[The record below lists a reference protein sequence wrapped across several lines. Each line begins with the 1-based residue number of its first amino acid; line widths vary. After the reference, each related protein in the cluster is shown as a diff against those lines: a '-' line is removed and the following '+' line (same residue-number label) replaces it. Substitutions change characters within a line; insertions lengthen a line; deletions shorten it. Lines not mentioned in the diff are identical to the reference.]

1 MALKTKKA
9 KPVDQT
15 EEVTTPAP
23 VQEEVAEKEPAMTAD
38 EKEAVTKAEEKKEAD
53 GASTERLRLAT
64 KVVSD
69 KFNLGNDYKVNKF
82 DDKGKVVN
90 LTLEN
95 HEFTI
100 AVTIKDSER
109 HGMYVE

>member
-1 MALKTKKA
+1 MGLKTAKKVTKA
-9 KPVDQT
+9 
-15 EEVTTPAP
+15 EEVKTTK
-23 VQEEVAEKEPAMTAD
+23 EVVEKAPAMTTD
-38 EKEAVTKAEEKKEAD
+38 EKEAVVKAEEKKEAD

-64 KVVSD
+64 QVVSE

-95 HEFTI
+95 SEFTI

-109 HGMYVE
+109 HGMHVE